1 MKITTFQTGYLEVNT
16 SILVDGDKAIAI
28 DPGAN
33 AERIAEEVSR
43 QNASL
48 KEIWLT
54 HAHFD
59 HIGAIPELLKRFPDA
74 VVYMHPGDKPLLGD
88 GRNRF
93 EPEYPFIER
102 LEKVADCRELSA
114 VKTIETPGHSPG
126 GVCYYLESEK
136 VLFSGDTLFFE
147 SYGRTDFPG
156 GDFHLLQ
163 ESFRKLAEL
172 PDDTKVI
179 PGHGPATTIGHE
191 KTNNPM
197 FLSHN

>member
-114 VKTIETPGHSPG
+114 AKIIETPGHSPG

-191 KTNNPM
+191 KANNPM

>member
-1 MKITTFQTGYLEVNT
+1 
-16 SILVDGDKAIAI
+16 
-28 DPGAN
+28 
-33 AERIAEEVSR
+33 
-43 QNASL
+43 
-48 KEIWLT
+48 
-54 HAHFD
+54 
-59 HIGAIPELLKRFPDA
+59 
-74 VVYMHPGDKPLLGD
+74 MHPGDKPLLGD

-191 KTNNPM
+191 KANNPM

>member
-33 AERIAEEVSR
+33 AERIAEEVFR

-147 SYGRTDFPG
+147 SYGRTDVPG

-191 KTNNPM
+191 KANNPM

>member
-191 KTNNPM
+191 KANNPM

>member
-33 AERIAEEVSR
+33 AERIAEEVFR

-191 KTNNPM
+191 KANNPM

>member
-33 AERIAEEVSR
+33 AERIAEEVFR

-93 EPEYPFIER
+93 KPEYPFIER
-102 LEKVADCRELSA
+102 LEKVADRRELSA

-191 KTNNPM
+191 KANNPM

>member
-33 AERIAEEVSR
+33 AERIAEEVFR

-59 HIGAIPELLKRFPDA
+59 HIGAIPELLKRFPDV

>member
-33 AERIAEEVSR
+33 AERIAEEVFR

-114 VKTIETPGHSPG
+114 AKTIETPGHSPG

-191 KTNNPM
+191 KANNPM
-197 FLSHN
+197 FLSQN